1 VNTDEI
7 CERES
12 ERTRIQNAVV
22 GEDFEYV
29 RHCAGTIS
37 TSNNSPVAQSTS

>member
-22 GEDFEYV
+22 GEDF
-29 RHCAGTIS
+29 
-37 TSNNSPVAQSTS
+37 